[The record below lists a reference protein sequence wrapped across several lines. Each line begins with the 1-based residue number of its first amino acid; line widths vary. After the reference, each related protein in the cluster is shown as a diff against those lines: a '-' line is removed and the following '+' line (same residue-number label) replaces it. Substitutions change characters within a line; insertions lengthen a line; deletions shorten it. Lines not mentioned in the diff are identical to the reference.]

1 MRLIL
6 LAIVGIIAGP
16 FLAYE
21 GYTDRVLH
29 KQLDKEGV
37 EVSGVPTEGHSSG
50 RRRSRTY
57 KLTVTYPVKGGS
69 PMSKEFKVTKSYYAS
84 MGSEGAITVDKV
96 PVKYLPS
103 DPGKAL
109 IPGGSTDEQFLLWLG
124 PIVCLGGIAF
134 LVYGIMKRGRSA

>member
-1 MRLIL
+1 MRLIII
-6 LAIVGIIAGP
+6 AIIGIIAGP

-21 GYTDRVLH
+21 GYTDRALH
-29 KQLDKEGV
+29 QQLDKEGV

-57 KLTVTYPVKGGS
+57 KLSVVYPVKGGS
-69 PMSKEFKVTKSYYAS
+69 SMTKEFKVTSSYFAS

-103 DPGKAL
+103 DPTKAI

-124 PIVCLGGIAF
+124 PIICLGGVAF
-134 LVYGIMKRGRSA
+134 LIYAIMKRKQSA